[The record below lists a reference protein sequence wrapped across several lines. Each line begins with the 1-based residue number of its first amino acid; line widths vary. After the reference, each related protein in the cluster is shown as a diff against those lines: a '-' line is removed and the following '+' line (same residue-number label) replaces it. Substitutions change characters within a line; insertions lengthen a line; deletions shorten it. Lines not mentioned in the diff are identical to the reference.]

1 MGPEQKVWGCV
12 LQGISVR
19 KMVETVQG
27 KKKMSRKKLRKT
39 DC

>member
-1 MGPEQKVWGCV
+1 MRPEQKVWGCV

-27 KKKMSRKKLRKT
+27 KKNVQKEVKKN
-39 DC
+39 